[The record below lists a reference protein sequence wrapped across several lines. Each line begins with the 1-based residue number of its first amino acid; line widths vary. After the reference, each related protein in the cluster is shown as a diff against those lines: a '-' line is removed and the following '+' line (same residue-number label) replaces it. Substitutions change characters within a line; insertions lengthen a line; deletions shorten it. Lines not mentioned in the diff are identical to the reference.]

1 MEWMTPG
8 TVFQTLSLVLTMGT
22 AVWHMSLKLEKT
34 TTIVETNMALVTT
47 KITSIE
53 KDIASL
59 EEQIRES
66 RTGRVELWK
75 EVNVLRE
82 RAAMIEVAQKKEC

>member
-1 MEWMTPG
+1 MEWMTPE
-8 TVFQTLSLVLTMGT
+8 TVFHAASLVLTMGT

-47 KITSIE
+47 KISSIE

>member
-1 MEWMTPG
+1 MDWMTPEML
-8 TVFQTLSLVLTMGT
+8 FHALSLILTLGA
-22 AVWHMSLKLEKT
+22 AVWHISMRLEKT
-34 TTIVETNMALVTT
+34 TNIVETNMALVTT

-66 RTGRVELWK
+66 RVGRVELWK
-75 EVNVLRE
+75 EINGLRE
-82 RAAMIEVAQKKEC
+82 RTAKIEVTREKEC

>member
-1 MEWMTPG
+1 MTPEI
-8 TVFQTLSLVLTMGT
+8 VFHTLSLILTMGT
-22 AVWHMSLKLEKT
+22 AVWHMSMKLEKT

-82 RAAMIEVAQKKEC
+82 RAAKIEVVQDI

>member
-1 MEWMTPG
+1 
-8 TVFQTLSLVLTMGT
+8 MGT

-47 KITSIE
+47 KISSIE